1 MHQYLRAIGF
11 SKFDTRKKIQSLIKA
26 CILDYD
32 EQNLTTNGEDT
43 MLAVYHKEFLPSV
56 GLAVCGELDENNNFT
71 YDYYY
76 PYLKSDITSSYEDIS
91 IERHSCQES
100 YGGICDDVR
109 VGVSLIFYLD
119 NMIDYLKYKNNRR
132 LPIRGTS
139 VCFSALSIDGMIM
152 MPINKNEKQKKDIL
166 KKTNQRYQLIQAAR
180 KGDGKAIETLTLDD
194 MDTYSNIS
202 RKIQK
207 EDLFTIVDSYFMPY
221 GMECDQYSVLGEI
234 LEWEKIENSLTKE
247 VVYTLVINCNELVI
261 KICIN
266 EKDVYGMPE
275 VGRRFKGQIW
285 LQGYINF
292 P

>member
-1 MHQYLRAIGF
+1 
-11 SKFDTRKKIQSLIKA
+11 
-26 CILDYD
+26 
-32 EQNLTTNGEDT
+32 
-43 MLAVYHKEFLPSV
+43 
-56 GLAVCGELDENNNFT
+56 
-71 YDYYY
+71 
-76 PYLKSDITSSYEDIS
+76 
-91 IERHSCQES
+91 
-100 YGGICDDVR
+100 
-109 VGVSLIFYLD
+109 
-119 NMIDYLKYKNNRR
+119 
-132 LPIRGTS
+132 
-139 VCFSALSIDGMIM
+139 M